1 METVDLLNLV
11 LNGGSTAILLWLL
24 IREQSRFD
32 KLTERIAVLLE
43 RGVPLMERIARLLE
57 ENWEI
62 RPRG

>member
-43 RGVPLMERIARLLE
+43 RGIPLMERIARLLE